1 MTTLEILLV
10 SICSVMAL
18 IIASLSAHCIVRR
31 IHINKLSDSIDR
43 FLENGNKTDFS
54 PLDNNFARLQNSV
67 SDLERRLELEKNN
80 TVIET
85 KRNVDFVA
93 DISHQ
98 LKTPLAG
105 LKLYCEMER
114 DSAPTPYTEKE
125 LLLIGKMEKLIRDLL
140 KLEKIRSDAYTMEY
154 GNYAVEDIIG
164 ELIGEFR
171 HLFPN
176 KCYTVKGKSTV
187 RCDKSWMGEALGN
200 IIKNAGE
207 HTEENGNIDIIIE
220 NGEKSTLIVIE
231 DDGGGIPGEQL
242 PLLFRRFYRSEKASP
257 DSVGIGLAITREIIE
272 KHHGT
277 VSAENGKKGLKVI
290 ICLPVIDANIK
301 I

>member
-1 MTTLEILLV
+1 MTTLETVLV
-10 SICSVMAL
+10 AVCSVMAL
-18 IIASLSAHCIVRR
+18 IILALAAYCIIRR
-31 IHINKLSDSIDR
+31 IRINKLSDSIDK
-43 FLENGNKTDFS
+43 FLESGGKTDFR
-54 PLDNNFARLQNSV
+54 PLDSNFARLQNNV
-67 SDLERRLELEKNN
+67 SDLEGRLELEKNN
-80 TVIET
+80 TSLET

-140 KLEKIRSDAYTMEY
+140 KLEKIRSDAYIMEY
-154 GNYAVEDIIG
+154 GDYSIEDIIG

-176 KCYTVKGKSTV
+176 KCYSVSGKSTV
-187 RCDKSWMGEALGN
+187 RCDRAWMSEALGN

-207 HTEENGNIDIIIE
+207 HTAESGRIDVLID
-220 NGEKSTLIVIE
+220 NGEKSTIIVIE
-231 DDGGGIPGEQL
+231 DDGGGIPAEQL
-242 PLLFRRFYRSEKASP
+242 PLIFRRFYRSEKSSP

-277 VSAENGKKGLKVI
+277 ISAENGKKGLKVV

>member
-1 MTTLEILLV
+1 MTALEIVLIAV
-10 SICSVMAL
+10 CSVMAL
-18 IIASLSAHCIVRR
+18 IIVALSVHCIVRR
-31 IHINKLSDSIDR
+31 IRINRLSDSIDG
-43 FLENGNKTDFS
+43 FIQSGNKTDFS

-67 SDLERRLELEKNN
+67 SDLERRLELEKDN
-80 TVIET
+80 TVLET
-85 KRNVDFVA
+85 KKNVDFVA

-114 DSAPTPYTEKE
+114 DSSPTQYTDKE
-125 LLLIGKMEKLIRDLL
+125 LILIEKMEKLIRDLL
-140 KLEKIRSDAYTMEY
+140 KLEKIRSDAYMMEY
-154 GNYAVEDIIG
+154 GEYAVEDIIG
-164 ELIGEFR
+164 ELIGEIR

-176 KCYTVKGKSTV
+176 KCYSVNGKSTV
-187 RCDKSWMGEALGN
+187 RCDKSWMSEALGN

-207 HTEENGNIDIIIE
+207 HTAEYGKIDVKIG

-231 DDGGGIPGEQL
+231 DDGGGIPNEQL
-242 PLLFRRFYRSEKASP
+242 PLLFRRFYRSENSSP

-277 VSAENGKKGLKVI
+277 ISAENGKKGLKVTV
-290 ICLPVIDANIK
+290 CLPVIDANKK